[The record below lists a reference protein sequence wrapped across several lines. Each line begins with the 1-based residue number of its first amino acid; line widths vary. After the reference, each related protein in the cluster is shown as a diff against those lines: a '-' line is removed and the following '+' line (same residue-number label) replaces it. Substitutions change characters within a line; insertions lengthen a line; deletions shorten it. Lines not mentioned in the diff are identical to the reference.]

1 MYMHVYSHV
10 FDVWFH
16 TSSTVVYTTF
26 LKLSECKRNPRKQ
39 VIVKK
44 VYEEITE
51 INDYILLIF
60 KFL

>member
-1 MYMHVYSHV
+1 MSLM
-10 FDVWFH
+10 FD
-16 TSSTVVYTTF
+16 STPAAQLFTPR
-26 LKLSECKRNPRKQ
+26 KRNPRKQ

-44 VYEEITE
+44 SVCPYEEITE